1 MLIDTRDLTPGRV
14 LPYDVCIVGAGA
26 AGITLARALRSDRVS
41 ICLLESGGFNFDG
54 GTQALYEG
62 VLDAAGFDPAT
73 YLSSSRLR
81 FFGGSTNHWE
91 GMCRPLDP
99 IDFAVRPWV
108 AHSGWPINRDDL
120 APYYE
125 RAAGVL
131 QFSPFDEGWGDVT
144 LDAQSL
150 VPPDGVLI
158 GRSFRGSPPTRF
170 GTVYRQ
176 ELVEAR
182 SIDILL
188 HANAVHLDLNEA
200 GTSVERVQVAGL
212 NGTRVTVTARL
223 FVLATG
229 GIENARLLLASNSVH
244 TSGLGN
250 GSDCVGRYFMEH
262 PEITVAQLLTTSP
275 AVLEDIRSL
284 ANQGALLSLSERTQ
298 REHELLNAAIDLLPP
313 SDWRESEAG
322 GVPLDIGDAVEYVD
336 RLGVEG
342 APEVDPTDA
351 QGLRRCLM
359 RIESAP
365 KLESRVTLEDRE
377 TDALGMRRSRLTLVL
392 GALESRT
399 VVRTTEIVARE
410 LGARQGG
417 RLMLALAEGVERQP
431 VGGPGWTRIRGG
443 SHHMGT
449 TRMSDTPATGVVDR
463 DCTVH
468 GVPNLYVA
476 GSSVFP
482 TCGMANPTFTIVA
495 LALRMAEHIA
505 ARLANG

>member
-1 MLIDTRDLTPGRV
+1 MLIDSRDLTPGRV
-14 LPYDVCIVGAGA
+14 LQYDVCIVGAGA
-26 AGITLARALRSDRVS
+26 AGITLARALRSDRLS
-41 ICLLESGGFNFDG
+41 ICLLESGGFAFDG
-54 GTQALYEG
+54 DTQALYGG
-62 VLDAAGFDPAT
+62 VIDAAGFDPPT

-81 FFGGSTNHWE
+81 FFGGSTNHWA

-99 IDFAVRPWV
+99 LDFAIRPWV

-125 RAAGVL
+125 RAAAVL

-144 LDAQSL
+144 LHAQSL
-150 VPPDGVLI
+150 VPPDGVLT
-158 GRSFRGSPPTRF
+158 GRTFRWSPPTRF

-182 SIDILL
+182 TVDILL

-229 GIENARLLLASNSVH
+229 GIENARLLLASDSVH

-250 GSDCVGRYFMEH
+250 GSDCVGRFFMEH
-262 PEITVAQLLTTSP
+262 PELLTVAQLLITSP
-275 AVLEDIRSL
+275 AVLEDLRLL
-284 ANQGALLSLSERTQ
+284 ADQHALLSLSEQTQ
-298 REHELLNAAIDLLPP
+298 RDHELLNANIDLIPP
-313 SDWRESEAG
+313 ADMRESEAG
-322 GVPLDIGDAVEYVD
+322 GFPLAIVDTIEQLD
-336 RLGVEG
+336 RLGFEDD
-342 APEVDPTDA
+342 PETEPETP
-351 QGLRRCLM
+351 GLRRCYI
-359 RIESAP
+359 RSESAP
-365 KLESRVTLEDRE
+365 RPESRVTLEDRA

-392 GALESRT
+392 GTLESRT
-399 VVRTTEIVARE
+399 LVRTMEIVARE
-410 LGARQGG
+410 LGVRQAG

-431 VGGPGWTRIRGG
+431 VGGPAWPRIRGG

-449 TRMSDTPATGVVDR
+449 TRMSDSPATGVVDR
-463 DCTVH
+463 DCRVH